1 MGDATEGKFVRIA
14 EIKQAFEE
22 MSGVKYK
29 SSSFYKLLKRH
40 DWLK

>member
-1 MGDATEGKFVRIA
+1 MQ
-14 EIKQAFEE
+14 QAFEE